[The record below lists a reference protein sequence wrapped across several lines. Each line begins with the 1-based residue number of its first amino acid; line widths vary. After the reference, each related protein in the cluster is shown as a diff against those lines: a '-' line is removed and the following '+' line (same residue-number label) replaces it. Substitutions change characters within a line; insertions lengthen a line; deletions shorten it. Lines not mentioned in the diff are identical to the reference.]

1 MADTPQVTFEKMK
14 TMHGLIVRHQAGIKK
29 AYEAARKDLRA
40 GIDHQSEEEI
50 KLALPALDAAVGKI
64 DPGLDACERMQTMAA
79 ELLKHADFVAAHKDE
94 VKKIVSESAAAKK
107 ELTEWAAEARKLKA
121 EADRTAGTAHKG
133 AAETD
138 AELGALKNRARIL
151 KEEITACKTGFP
163 KHEKAAREATDKDNG
178 KDAEKARL
186 AMLDLMETPKRHV
199 LELRPLLKHFQDEHK
214 EIDRAQKAE
223 LQYVVDDLQDADD
236 TLTSGMATYT
246 KLLKLWQQA
255 AADKAQRPKAPEPV
269 PKAVMVQVAGIA
281 GIDPKDAKAMG
292 LLAKVINDTPK
303 EKWAEGLTK
312 LATQLKLK
320 NTNGKAMVVAIDKL
334 PHFKKQLID
343 L

>member
-1 MADTPQVTFEKMK
+1 MGGRGA
-14 TMHGLIVRHQAGIKK
+14 QAQGGG
-29 AYEAARKDLRA
+29 R
-40 GIDHQSEEEI
+40 
-50 KLALPALDAAVGKI
+50 P
-64 DPGLDACERMQTMAA
+64 
-79 ELLKHADFVAAHKDE
+79 
-94 VKKIVSESAAAKK
+94 
-107 ELTEWAAEARKLKA
+107 
-121 EADRTAGTAHKG
+121 TAGTAHKG

-151 KEEITACKTGFP
+151 KGEITACKTGFP
-163 KHEKAAREATDKDNG
+163 KHEKAALEATDKDNA

-186 AMLDLMETPKRHV
+186 AMLDLMEAPKRHA

-246 KLLKLWQQA
+246 KLLKRWQQA
-255 AADKAQRPKAPEPV
+255 VADNAQRPKAPPPV
-269 PKAVMVQVAGIA
+269 PKAVMVQIAGIA
-281 GIDPKDAKAMG
+281 GIDPKDAKAMAQ
-292 LLAKVINDTPK
+292 LTKVINDTPK